1 MAEFFDDDDL
11 SGIDF
16 VTREEAD
23 SRKKTRAKMARRKK
37 AEYRG
42 HDDLVDR
49 QAAPADPAEDEA
61 ELDAAEAELD
71 AAEREYQA
79 YAPIIAETHG
89 QAVAEAVAPK
99 RGRGRPRKNPA
110 LPKPGGDPDDPKS
123 GGPSIHE
130 GVTVHWLADA
140 FGISRDTVK
149 RRISGLRPVGT
160 RKGAKLYDFAAA
172 CNVIATPKVDLIQA
186 VRRLSPTDIPIW
198 LNKNFWQAMN
208 EKLAFAEKSGDL
220 WPSDRV
226 ISSIAEILKV
236 VRRRMLALDSTIEK
250 GARDGKSVSDVIR
263 GVMIELEDEMQK
275 AAMADPLSAYR
286 TQLYNDEKAAIEAL
300 DAAPP
305 EEGGADQDEEDDD
318 A

>member
-23 SRKKTRAKMARRKK
+23 SRKKTRVKMVRRKK

-42 HDDLVDR
+42 EDNLTDDTDDDDDDDAEFE
-49 QAAPADPAEDEA
+49 AASQEF
-61 ELDAAEAELD
+61 
-71 AAEREYQA
+71 QK

-89 QAVAEAVAPK
+89 QAIAEAVAPK

-110 LPKPGGDPDDPKS
+110 PPTPNDDRDEPQT

-130 GVTVHWLADA
+130 GVTVNWLADA

-149 RRISGLRPVGT
+149 RRISGLRPVGA
-160 RKGAKLYDFAAA
+160 RKGAKLYDFAEA
-172 CNVIATPKVDLIQA
+172 CNFIATPKVDLIQA
-186 VRRLSPTDIPIW
+186 IRRLAPTDIPVW
-198 LNKNFWQAMN
+198 LNKHFWQAMN
-208 EKLAFAEKSGDL
+208 EKLEFGEKSGDL

-236 VRRRMLALDSTIEK
+236 VRRRMLALDSAITK
-250 GARDGKSVSDVIR
+250 GARDGKGVSEVVR
-263 GVMIELEDEMQK
+263 EVMIELEDEMQR

-286 TQLYNDEKAAIEAL
+286 TQLYDDEKAAIAAL
-300 DAAPP
+300 DVQSFEI
-305 EEGGADQDEEDDD
+305 EEAEDD